1 MRYSLFESYSKTTP
15 ISFSVPDW
23 SEFVANMADLC
34 VQRPA
39 NEFTKKR
46 RTPAISPALYVNGGT
61 RSNENVSG
69 WGGWVALD
77 VDNDL
82 LYVSVEDAIAHLNG
96 VGLNHLIYTTTK
108 AKPLH
113 HRFRV
118 MIPLNRELE
127 ADEISPVWKAIVQF
141 FAALGPDASCKDVS
155 RIYGAPSFFEP
166 ASDGNEDPYSRFE
179 FRFDGSSLD
188 VDAVLRAYVPDVE
201 PEVAPY
207 VAPPV
212 SAARPM
218 ASQPKGRKRLPYGS
232 TILHSPVVKPA
243 FVTEYLNLGK
253 GEHHVG
259 LYTFMTKV
267 AGRAKAMGYAL
278 DPVTLVTYAQQ
289 LDAICPIK
297 TARDRWLR
305 IAAEAENALQFA
317 GL

>member
-1 MRYSLFESYSKTTP
+1 MRYTLFENYSKTTP
-15 ISFSVPDW
+15 LSYSAPDW
-23 SEFVANMADLC
+23 TEFVANIADLC
-34 VQRPA
+34 IQRHA

-46 RTPAISPALYVNGGT
+46 RTPAISPALYENGGT

-69 WGGWVALD
+69 WGAWVALD

-82 LYVSVEDAIAHLNG
+82 LYVPVEDAMTHLNG
-96 VGLNHLIYTTTK
+96 MGLNHLIYTTTK
-108 AKPLH
+108 ARPLH

-118 MIPLNRELE
+118 MIPLKRELG
-127 ADEISPVWKAIVQF
+127 ADELKPAWKAIVQF

-166 ASDGNEDPYSRFE
+166 AADGNNDPYNRFE
-179 FRFDGSSLD
+179 FRLDGSSLD
-188 VDAVLRAYVPDVE
+188 IDAVLQAYVPDVE
-201 PEVAPY
+201 PEVAPC

-212 SAARPM
+212 SAGRPM
-218 ASQPKGRKRLPYGS
+218 TSQPKGRKRLPYGS
-232 TILHSPVVKPA
+232 TIHDSPVVNGA
-243 FVTEYLNLGK
+243 FATEYLNLGK

-267 AGRAKAMGYAL
+267 AGRAKALGYAI
-278 DPVTLVTYAQQ
+278 DAATLVTYAQQ
-289 LDAICPIK
+289 LDAICPTK

-305 IAAEAENALQFA
+305 IASEAENAIQFA